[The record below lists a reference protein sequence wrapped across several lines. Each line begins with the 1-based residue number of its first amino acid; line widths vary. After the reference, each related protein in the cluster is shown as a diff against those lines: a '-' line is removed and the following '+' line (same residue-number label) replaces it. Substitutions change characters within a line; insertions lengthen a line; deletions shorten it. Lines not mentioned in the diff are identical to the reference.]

1 MKRRNKLGGPEGVVE
16 LLDFKKEDPS
26 IWPSVRI
33 RTVALTR
40 FRKISQGVTKK
51 YDSLGSSDKRED
63 VRNEEH
69 KTMIVNTMAEF
80 VPTTTARHLA

>member
-1 MKRRNKLGGPEGVVE
+1 MDGFVLEEE
-16 LLDFKKEDPS
+16 LRKEEPS

-69 KTMIVNTMAEF
+69 KTMIVNTMAEI
-80 VPTTTARHLA
+80 VPTTTARHLACLC